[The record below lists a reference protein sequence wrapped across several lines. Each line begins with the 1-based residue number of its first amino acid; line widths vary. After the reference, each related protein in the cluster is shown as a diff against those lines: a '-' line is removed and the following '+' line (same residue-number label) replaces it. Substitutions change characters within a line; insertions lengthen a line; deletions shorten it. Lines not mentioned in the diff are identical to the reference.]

1 MLSPSPFYQDL
12 FQALNHGVWMSL
24 ALIVPSALGG
34 VAIGIVTGVIR
45 AFAPRWLRKIGDFY
59 TALFRGTPLVVQLF
73 VLYYGFPKLGDFV
86 NLFASLPGLAG
97 KGIYLSP
104 YAAAVTGFMLCSGA
118 YQSEYVRGALLSIR
132 QGQVRAAQALGFS
145 QWQTVAWIIV
155 PQAARRA
162 LPGCGNEIIY
172 LIKYSSL
179 AYLVTCMELMGE
191 GKVVASDT
199 FRFTEVFIAVG
210 AYYLAMV
217 TLATFLLR
225 WLEERFRIPGFG
237 AR

>member
-1 MLSPSPFYQDL
+1 MMIYY
-12 FQALNHGVWMSL
+12 AL
-24 ALIVPSALGG
+24 
-34 VAIGIVTGVIR
+34 
-45 AFAPRWLRKIGDFY
+45 
-59 TALFRGTPLVVQLF
+59 
-73 VLYYGFPKLGDFV
+73 PKLG
-86 NLFASLPGLAG
+86 
-97 KGIYLSP
+97 IYFPP
-104 YAAAVTGFMLCSGA
+104 YGAALTSFILCTAA

-132 QGQVRAAQALGFS
+132 QGQIRAAQALGFS
-145 QWQTVAWIIV
+145 TWKTVAWIVV

-179 AYLVTCMELMGE
+179 AYFVTCMELMGE

-199 FRFTEVFIAVG
+199 FRFTEVFVTVG

-217 TLATFLLR
+217 TLATFFLR
-225 WLEERFRIPGFG
+225 WLERRFHVPGFG